1 MNVRRMVNK
10 LVLAINLRGRLFGA
24 FTADTLP
31 SRYLRTY
38 AQVER
43 MWPHV

>member
-1 MNVRRMVNK
+1 MNVRRMMNK